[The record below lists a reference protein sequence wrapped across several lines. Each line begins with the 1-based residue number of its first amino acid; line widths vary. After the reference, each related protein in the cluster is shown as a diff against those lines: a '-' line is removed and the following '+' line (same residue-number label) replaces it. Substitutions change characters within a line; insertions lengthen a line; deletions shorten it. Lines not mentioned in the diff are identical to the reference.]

1 MQCLLVVPTLL
12 CVFVGVACLV
22 LCGTHNALLASMVV
36 IFSSNNIATS
46 LCCYNVD
53 RFIPIVV
60 IMRYDYKLVLNTVV
74 KKLFVVGTCKP

>member
-1 MQCLLVVPTLL
+1 VQCLSVVPTLF
-12 CVFVGVACLV
+12 CVFVGVAYLV
-22 LCGTHNALLASMVV
+22 LCGTDSAFLASMVV

-46 LCCYNVD
+46 LCCYSVD